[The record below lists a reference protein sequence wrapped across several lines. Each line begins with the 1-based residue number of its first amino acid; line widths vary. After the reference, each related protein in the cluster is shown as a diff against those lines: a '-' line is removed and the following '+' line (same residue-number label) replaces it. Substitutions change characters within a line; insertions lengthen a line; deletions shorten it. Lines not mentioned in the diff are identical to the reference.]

1 MVRWIG
7 GPHAAEHCVNGE
19 TFARPKETCIEENFN
34 ELVQVFTKGSPTCI
48 NAECSQ
54 ENHHACRERSNHSV
68 IDDNQAMVTK
78 TLLKEMNQG
87 RLLMLDVDVVAFLE
101 DCKKTSHH
109 AEVAECLERTACTS
123 ALASCDALGRPDGC
137 QVGALTM
144 EKFGCNVPPTA

>member
-1 MVRWIG
+1 M
-7 GPHAAEHCVNGE
+7 
-19 TFARPKETCIEENFN
+19 FARPKETCIEENFN

-87 RLLMLDVDVVAFLE
+87 RLLMLHLLKMLV
-101 DCKKTSHH
+101 
-109 AEVAECLERTACTS
+109 
-123 ALASCDALGRPDGC
+123 GRRMSLLKVRQQRGGLFNQPFWTGTRGKGWDG
-137 QVGALTM
+137 
-144 EKFGCNVPPTA
+144 K

>member
-87 RLLMLDVDVVAFLE
+87 RLLMLHLLKMLVGRRMSLLE
-101 DCKKTSHH
+101 VRQQRGGLFNQPFWTGTRGK
-109 AEVAECLERTACTS
+109 
-123 ALASCDALGRPDGC
+123 GWDG
-137 QVGALTM
+137 
-144 EKFGCNVPPTA
+144 K